1 MSMRRIMKRRSGKV
15 GDSPGV
21 LVHIGDV
28 HDAIPHLSAL
38 RYHPDGAEDLSLVD
52 DVVKLAAGV
61 TTDSVTWI
69 NLDGLHDV
77 ELVKAL
83 GSAFSLHSLILE
95 DILDTDHRPKLE
107 VGENFLFL
115 IAKKLTYDTVQEE
128 ILSEQISIV
137 VGSGFVLSFQEKPGP
152 LFDLFR
158 QRILVDQGRVRK
170 MGADYLAYRLLDTMV
185 DNYFVILEQMGDH
198 IEKLEEE
205 LLTHPDRLLLHHIHL
220 AKREMILLR
229 RAVWPLREVIGG
241 LQRADSGIISPEVQ
255 PFLRDLYDHTI
266 QIIDTVE
273 TYRDIITGL
282 LDLYMSSL
290 SNRMNEIMK
299 FLTIM
304 STLFIPLTFMVGIY
318 GMNFDNL
325 PELRWH
331 WGYFALWGVML
342 SSVGGMLVFFR
353 RKGWL

>member
-1 MSMRRIMKRRSGKV
+1 MSRRRIMKKRTGKI
-15 GDSPGV
+15 GDSPGS
-21 LVHIGDV
+21 LVHIGEV
-28 HDAIPHLSAL
+28 SDAIPQLSAL
-38 RYHPDGAEDLSLVD
+38 RYHPGGAEDLSLVD
-52 DVVKLAAGV
+52 DVAKLAATV
-61 TTDSVTWI
+61 TPQSVTWI
-69 NLDGLHDV
+69 NLVGLHDV
-77 ELVKAL
+77 ELIKLL
-83 GSAFSLHSLILE
+83 GSAFALHPLILE

-107 VGENFLFL
+107 VGNGFLFL
-115 IAKKLTYDTVQEE
+115 IAKKLTFQLDGD

-137 VGSGFVLSFQEKPGP
+137 VGPGYVLSFQEKPGP
-152 LFDLFR
+152 LFDALR
-158 QRILVDQGRVRK
+158 QRIFADQGRVRT
-170 MGADYLAYRLLDTMV
+170 MGADYLAYRLLDTIV
-185 DNYFVILEQMGDH
+185 DHYFVILEQMGDH

-205 LLTHPDRLLLHHIHL
+205 LLASPDTQLLHRIHL

-241 LQRADSGIISPEVQ
+241 LQRDDSGIIAPAVQ

-282 LDLYMSSL
+282 LDLYLSSI

-304 STLFIPLTFMVGIY
+304 STLFIPLTFLVGVY

-325 PELRWH
+325 PELHWR

-342 SSVGGMLVFFR
+342 SCVGGMLVFFR